1 MVTKSNINNYLK
13 KDTMKDFNPDNEKHM
28 DIVRE
33 TEQAM
38 KEEAERQML
47 EDKSEEL
54 AKDRKRHDSILE
66 QKIEESKD
74 FPRLDDGHVD
84 FMKIFWELFPTNMEL
99 AIYVQNMA
107 KGYAY
112 LQSLKTAT
120 KMMDLIDNGQTTIK
134 IDDIIP
140 DEILPPSKQDKVT
153 SNDIN

>member
-1 MVTKSNINNYLK
+1 
-13 KDTMKDFNPDNEKHM
+13 MKDFNPDNEKH
-28 DIVRE
+28 IEILNE

-38 KEEAERQML
+38 NEEKAKQT
-47 EDKSEEL
+47 SEEL
-54 AKDRKRHDSILE
+54 AEDRKRHDSILE

-120 KMMDLIDNGQTTIK
+120 KMMDLIEAGQTTIE
-134 IDDIIP
+134 IEHIIP
-140 DEILPPSKQDKVT
+140 EEILPPSKQDKVT